1 MMGDVAVQEPLT
13 TDVES
18 RPSKK
23 GQRSP
28 SRIRRFVVVACLG
41 TAAYYAYAKRPAPQ
55 IDYAEIVPPIA
66 MISATHDGDG
76 EGWLA
81 DGRTLEPATAK
92 QVRTESEDNEK
103 DGDHQSLIVWRR
115 FEEHTIV
122 GLTLTGP
129 ELFDVSGN
137 AVPGL
142 GQSGSLSNRWHYA
155 GFRFEADAVLPEVV
169 DLKWRF
175 GPSEDRTIG
184 SIEPDGSNLPIYLPD
199 GAQIIQV
206 GDSTELRDH
215 EIEANQLYVRT
226 EYVRQPEGDVS
237 IDLKPR
243 WKFPRYSL
251 GSGSNG
257 NDQHLFGHGC
267 NWSRIHHWDR
277 PHSEVRRIDIV
288 VRPMRTAV
296 YRNVATTVRD
306 EPSDLYV
313 AIEPRRWSV
322 TPGLS
327 IEKSDYADVGDV
339 EIEVTWPATEWRLR
353 NPESQR
359 RWKSYLR
366 FNGVEKEWVGGP
378 PPFESTT
385 ATFNFRDVFGVP
397 YEFPDAGDRH
407 RLPDHLQYV
416 IKDVDVVHPDH
427 EGRVFHVPE
436 IKSWSNSLRRR
447 QVSSPEEHVV
457 QASR

>member
-1 MMGDVAVQEPLT
+1 MPELLT
-13 TDVES
+13 SDVES
-18 RPSKK
+18 PRSEKRL
-23 GQRSP
+23 RSP
-28 SRIRRFVVVACLG
+28 SRFRRFVVVACLG
-41 TAAYYAYAKRPAPQ
+41 MAAWYGYANRPIPE
-55 IDYAEIVPPIA
+55 IDYAEIVPPVVL
-66 MISATHDGDG
+66 ISATHDRDG

-81 DGRTLEPATAK
+81 DGKALDPEAAR
-92 QVRTESEDNEK
+92 QVRAESEDDENDDEY
-103 DGDHQSLIVWRR
+103 QSLIVTRHY
-115 FEEHTIV
+115 EDHANV
-122 GLTLTGP
+122 GITVAAL

-137 AVPGL
+137 RVPGL
-142 GQSGSLSNRWHYA
+142 GQSWSSSGEWSQV
-155 GFRFEADAVLPEVV
+155 GFRFKADAVLPEVV

-175 GPSEDRTIG
+175 GPSEDQKIG

-199 GAQIIQV
+199 GSRVIQI
-206 GDSTELRDH
+206 GDSTELNDH
-215 EIEANQLYVRT
+215 EVEANLLYVRT
-226 EYVRQPEGDVS
+226 EQVRKPEADVS
-237 IDLKPR
+237 IRLEPQ

-251 GSGSNG
+251 GSGANG
-257 NDQHLFGHGC
+257 NHQLCFGKPC
-267 NWSRIHHWDR
+267 NRSGIHHWDR
-277 PHSEVRRIDIV
+277 PRSEVRRVDIV

-296 YRNVATTVRD
+296 YRNVATKVRD
-306 EPSDLYV
+306 EPSDYYV
-313 AIEPRRWSV
+313 AIEPRSWSI

-339 EIEVTWPATEWRLR
+339 EVEVTWPATEWRLR

-366 FNGVEKEWVGGP
+366 FNGVEKEWAGGP

-385 ATFNFRDVFGVP
+385 AKFNFRDVFGVP
-397 YEFPDAGDRH
+397 YEFPDSGDRH

-427 EGRVFHVPE
+427 EGRVYHLPE

-447 QVSSPEEHVV
+447 HVSSPDERVV

>member
-1 MMGDVAVQEPLT
+1 MAV
-13 TDVES
+13 
-18 RPSKK
+18 
-23 GQRSP
+23 
-28 SRIRRFVVVACLG
+28 
-41 TAAYYAYAKRPAPQ
+41 YYAYANRPAPQ

-66 MISATHDGDG
+66 MISATHDWDG

-81 DGRTLEPATAK
+81 NGRTLEPGTAN
-92 QVRTESEDNEK
+92 QIRTESEDNEK
-103 DGDHQSLIVWRR
+103 DADHQSLIVWRR

-129 ELFDVSGN
+129 ELFDVSGT

-155 GFRFEADAVLPEVV
+155 GFRFKADAVLPDVV
-169 DLKWRF
+169 DVKWRF
-175 GPSEDRTIG
+175 GPNEDQKIG
-184 SIEPDGSNLPIYLPD
+184 SVEPDGSNLPIYLPD
-199 GAQIIQV
+199 GSRIIQI
-206 GDSTELRDH
+206 GDSTELAHHRV
-215 EIEANQLYVRT
+215 EPNRLYVRT
-226 EYVRQPEGDVS
+226 EFVRQPVGDVS
-237 IDLKPR
+237 IHLNPR

-251 GSGSNG
+251 GSGSHG
-257 NDQHLFGHGC
+257 NDQHLFGQGC
-267 NWSRIHHWDR
+267 NWSDIHHWDR
-277 PHSEVRRIDIV
+277 PHSEVKRVDIV

-306 EPSDLYV
+306 EPSDFYV
-313 AIEPRRWSV
+313 AIEPRSWSI

-327 IEKSDYADVGDV
+327 IEESDLADGGNV
-339 EIEVTWPATEWRLR
+339 EIEVTWPEAEWRLR

-366 FNGVEKEWVGGP
+366 FNGVEKEWAGGP

-385 ATFNFRDVFGVP
+385 AKFNFRDVFGVP

-427 EGRVFHVPE
+427 KGRVYHLPE

-447 QVSSPEEHVV
+447 EITRPDEHVV